1 MEAMISKIYIAHCEQ
16 DELLAQEL
24 ARALWVVELESFSCL
39 YKKVRI
45 LSLGENIRFGIRQS
59 DCFIPILTQEG
70 AESPEVNQEIGFAV
84 GIDQLVIPLVETG
97 VELPILI
104 HHLQPVFFS
113 TKTYEDAL
121 GKLIQ
126 NLRQLTRLDWLKIK
140 CPYCGEEMTQY
151 ISPEEEVERALL
163 AGMHLETKCSYCQK
177 KIHLDP
183 RTFRPII

>member
-1 MEAMISKIYIAHCEQ
+1 MISKIYIAHCEQ
-16 DELLAQEL
+16 DEPLAQEL
-24 ARALWVVELESFSCL
+24 ARTLWTVELESFSSL
-39 YKKVRI
+39 YRKARI
-45 LSLGENIRFGIRQS
+45 LSLGERIRFGIRQS

-70 AESPEVNQEIGFAV
+70 AESPEVNQEIGLAV
-84 GIDQLVIPLVETG
+84 GADQLVIPLVEAG

-104 HHLQPVFFS
+104 HHFQPIGFS
-113 TKTYEDAL
+113 PEAYEDAL

-126 NLRQLTRLDWLKIK
+126 SLRHLTRLDWLKIK

-163 AGMHLETKCSYCQK
+163 AGTHLETRCGYCQK

-183 RTFRPII
+183 RTFRPVL